1 MALGFHTE
9 GRPEDAAAQR
19 CAMTVGSRI
28 RAASRL
34 TRVGRQTVG
43 PVRSEG
49 CLDQIL
55 LWRSR
60 RLPKLNG
67 LGKRYY

>member
-9 GRPEDAAAQR
+9 GRPEDGTAQR
-19 CAMTVGSRI
+19 CAVTVGSRI

-43 PVRSEG
+43 PVRSKDVWTRYCCGDQGG
-49 CLDQIL
+49 CQ
-55 LWRSR
+55 
-60 RLPKLNG
+60 N
-67 LGKRYY
+67 